1 MLARRRVWLP
11 AARFLFHLRF
21 IKEKNFDVTK
31 PKALV
36 PTERIAN
43 AILIVRGHRVMVDVD
58 LAVLYGVPTRVLLQ
72 AVRRNAERFPE
83 DFMFELGPEEWAV
96 LRSQIVT
103 SKEGR
108 GGRRYAPYAFTEQGV
123 AMLSSVLRSPRAI
136 AVNVEIMRAFVRLR
150 EVLAANKEL
159 AKQFAAL
166 EARIDKR
173 LADQD
178 QAIVEILRAI
188 RELMS
193 PPSSGPKRKIG
204 FV

>member
-1 MLARRRVWLP
+1 M
-11 AARFLFHLRF
+11 AA
-21 IKEKNFDVTK
+21 TK
-31 PKALV
+31 AFV
-36 PTERIAN
+36 AAERIAN

-58 LAVLYGVPTRVLLQ
+58 LAGLYGVPTKVLLQ

-83 DFMFELGPEEWAV
+83 DFMFELEPGEWEV

-108 GGRRYAPYAFTEQGV
+108 GGRRYAPYVFTEQGV

-166 EARIDKR
+166 EARIDRR

-178 QAIVEILRAI
+178 QAIVEILQAI
-188 RELMS
+188 RKLMAPHS
-193 PPSSGPKRKIG
+193 PGPKRKIG
-204 FV
+204 FVLT

>member
-1 MLARRRVWLP
+1 MTR
-11 AARFLFHLRF
+11 
-21 IKEKNFDVTK
+21 

-36 PTERIAN
+36 PAERIAN

-58 LAVLYGVPTRVLLQ
+58 LASLYGVPTKVLLQ

-83 DFMFELGPEEWAV
+83 DFMFELEPEEWEV

-108 GGRRYAPYAFTEQGV
+108 GGRRYAPFVFTEQGV

-173 LADQD
+173 LANQD
-178 QAIVEILRAI
+178 HAIVEILQAI
-188 RELMS
+188 RELMA
-193 PPSSGPKRKIG
+193 PPDPKPKRKIG
-204 FV
+204 FM